1 MNCEGS
7 IKTSYQVFNKI
18 ATLLSYLRNNGDSVD
33 PIYCFHAASPSSNR
47 RFRVHMSLRPA
58 SISIGGAWGTFDAVA
73 GTSKQAHLHQKLK
86 LPLTTLPRCCHATTI
101 DSARHITSHWPH
113 KILRT
118 STTLHHSFAWPLSAV
133 YTHRAISA
141 SHLNLADS
149 LDVVSRVCRSSSRI
163 EAPSLAAELRRDH
176 RQRRAS

>member
-1 MNCEGS
+1 V
-7 IKTSYQVFNKI
+7 TPLTQHI
-18 ATLLSYLRNNGDSVD
+18 ASMQHLQAAIVVLAAHITPPSLDLDWWSVGNVR
-33 PIYCFHAASPSSNR
+33 CR
-47 RFRVHMSLRPA
+47 
-58 SISIGGAWGTFDAVA
+58 GGNE
-73 GTSKQAHLHQKLK
+73 QAHLHQQLK